1 MVKTITP
8 FSTRAK
14 EGATDAPLGDFV
26 NVEQNITSVADVGHY
41 DINTGRLTGVP
52 TSDRVFIAYEKQD
65 EIANGGVAIAPSAN
79 ADGSWPLSMVGYA
92 DIFIAVKPSNGGNYA
107 ISAVMGPDSNTF
119 MGLTPVNAA
128 AALQGATFSSGLN
141 AGFDNILVDSAESL
155 TADVWNIYII
165 QDRLRNQDLLQ
176 FKITNNSGGISNIE
190 TAFVR
195 FV

>member
-26 NVEQNITSVADVGHY
+26 NVDQNITSVADVGHY

-65 EIANGGVAIAPSAN
+65 EIANTGVIIAPSAN
-79 ADGSWPLSMVGYA
+79 ADGSWPLSMVGYN
-92 DIFIAVKPSNGGNYA
+92 DIALAIKPTNAGNYA
-107 ISAVMGPDSNTF
+107 TVATMGPDSNTF
-119 MGLTPVNAA
+119 MGLTPVNAS
-128 AALQGATFSSGLN
+128 ATLKGNRTGTDTANFQDLL
-141 AGFDNILVDSAESL
+141 IDSADAL
-155 TADVWNIYII
+155 TANVWNIFII
-165 QDRLRNQDLLQ
+165 RDVLSNQDLLQ

>member
-26 NVEQNITSVADVGHY
+26 NVDQNITSVADVGHY

-65 EIANGGVAIAPSAN
+65 EIANGGNIIAPSAN
-79 ADGSWPLSMVGYA
+79 ADGSWPLSMVGYS
-92 DIFIAVKPSNGGNYA
+92 DIAVAIKPSNGGNYT
-107 ISAVMGPDSNTF
+107 ISAIMGPDTNSF

-128 AALQGATFSSGLN
+128 VVLRGVRGYGN
-141 AGFDNILVDSAESL
+141 DMDPMMNDSAESL
-155 TADVWNIYII
+155 TADVWNIFVI
-165 QDRLRNQDLLQ
+165 QNVLRNQDLLQ
-176 FKITNNSGGISNIE
+176 FTMTNNSGGISNIE